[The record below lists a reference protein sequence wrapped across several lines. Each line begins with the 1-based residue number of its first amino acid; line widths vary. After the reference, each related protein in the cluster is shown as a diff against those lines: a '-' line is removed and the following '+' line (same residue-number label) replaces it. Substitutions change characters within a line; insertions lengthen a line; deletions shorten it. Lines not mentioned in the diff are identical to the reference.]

1 MDLIQRIKETF
12 SKVTPLPA
20 GMHHLQ
26 SVDQDEKP
34 YRIHLRLREDG
45 TGILI
50 VNAATILHLNPTAA
64 ECAFHFIKGTE
75 PTEAAKQIAARYR
88 VKQETILQDY
98 RDFVDRIQT
107 ILSTP
112 DLDPVS
118 YLGFERISPHS
129 ANLSAPVRLDCALT
143 YQLPAGDKTD
153 HAPVKRVDREL
164 TTEEWE
170 AILDQAW
177 RAGIPHVT
185 FTGGEPTL
193 REDLPA
199 LIAHAE
205 KNGQVCGLLTNGL
218 KFIDREYIHTLLQT
232 GLDHVLFLL
241 QPGNDKSWQA
251 LENLLPEDLF
261 VTVHITLNQQNVK
274 NLHASL
280 EQLAGLGVKNISV
293 SIMDM
298 SLRPELEAL
307 ARRAADLNLTMRF
320 DLPVPYSEQS
330 PVSLETGLD
339 DIPTG
344 AGNAWLYV
352 EPDGDVLPAQGMA
365 DHVLGNFLR
374 DKWET
379 IYSRS

>member
-1 MDLIQRIKETF
+1 MNLIQRLKENL

-20 GMHHLQ
+20 GLHHMQ
-26 SVDQDEKP
+26 STGQDEKP
-34 YRIHLRLREDG
+34 FRVHLRLREDG

-64 ECAFHFIKGTE
+64 ECAYHFIHGTE
-75 PTEAAKQIAARYR
+75 PREAARQIAARYR
-88 VKQETILQDY
+88 VRQETILKDYQDFI
-98 RDFVDRIQT
+98 DGIQT
-107 ILSTP
+107 ILTTP

-118 YLGFERISPHS
+118 YLGFERITPHS
-129 ANLSAPVRLDCALT
+129 TNLSAPIRLDCALT
-143 YQLPAGDKTD
+143 YKLPSGDKTD

-164 TTEEWE
+164 TTDEWKT
-170 AILDQAW
+170 ILDQAW
-177 RAGIPHVT
+177 RSGIPHVT

-205 KNGQVCGLLTNGL
+205 KNGQVCGLLTDGL
-218 KFIDREYIHTLLQT
+218 KFTDKAYLHSLLLT

-241 QPGNDKSWQA
+241 QPGNDASWQA
-251 LENLLPEDLF
+251 LEGLLAEDLF
-261 VTVHITLNQQNVK
+261 VTVHITLNQQNAK
-274 NLHASL
+274 GIPASL
-280 EQLAGLGVKNISV
+280 ERLARLGVGNISA
-293 SIMDM
+293 SITDM
-298 SLRPELEAL
+298 SLRPELEDL
-307 ARRAADLNLTMRF
+307 AQKAADLDLTIRF
-320 DLPVPYSEQS
+320 DLPVPYSDQN
-330 PVSLETGLD
+330 PVTLETMVD
-339 DIPTG
+339 AVPTG

-365 DHVLGNFLR
+365 EQVLGNFLR